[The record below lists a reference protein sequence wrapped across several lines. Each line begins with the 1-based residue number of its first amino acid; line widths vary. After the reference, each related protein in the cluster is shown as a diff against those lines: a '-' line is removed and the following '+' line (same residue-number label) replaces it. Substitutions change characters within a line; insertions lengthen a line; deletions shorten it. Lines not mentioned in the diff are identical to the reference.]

1 MRFIGNGELCFIKLQ
16 IAFLGMEEVPALFR
30 GAGGIFENGPGGFY
44 GGLKSGVKSF
54 AAAFENFSVRSDN
67 YGR

>member
-1 MRFIGNGELCFIKLQ
+1 
-16 IAFLGMEEVPALFR
+16 MEEVPALFR